1 MNTKDHDK
9 ERGRFSSGERPR
21 RKSRLVTPLTLK
33 VMLAIGPMVAKIL
46 RLGIEL
52 VKLFKE

>member
-1 MNTKDHDK
+1 MFVEDHDK
-9 ERGRFSSGERPR
+9 ERGRLNSKG
-21 RKSRLVTPLTLK
+21 RKRLSLLVNPLTLK
-33 VMLAIGPMVAKIL
+33 VILAVAPWVAKIL

>member
-1 MNTKDHDK
+1 MIREDPDK
-9 ERGRFSSGERPR
+9 ERGRLSSG
-21 RKSRLVTPLTLK
+21 RKKVGWFVNPTTLK
-33 VMLAIGPMVAKIL
+33 AILAIGSWVAKVL

>member
-1 MNTKDHDK
+1 MLSEDQDG
-9 ERGRFSSGERPR
+9 ERGRLSSK
-21 RKSRLVTPLTLK
+21 RKKVGLLINPMTLK
-33 VMLAIGPMVAKIL
+33 AILAIAPWVAKFL

>member
-9 ERGRFSSGERPR
+9 ERGQLSSGEEKN
-21 RKSRLVTPLTLK
+21 RKGRLVNPLTLK
-33 VMLAIGPMVAKIL
+33 AIFTFGPMVAKIL